1 LDMARKPFGGYT
13 VNFSSVSD
21 MTLGEVFG
29 TGSITPS
36 QMTKKIWDVIKRK
49 GLASK

>member
-1 LDMARKPFGGYT
+1 MAKRVPFGGYK
-13 VNFSSVSD
+13 VNFSGVAD

-29 TGSITPS
+29 TGDVLPS
-36 QMTKKIWDVIKRK
+36 QMTKKIWDLIKRK

>member
-1 LDMARKPFGGYT
+1 MAAKRVPFGGYK

-29 TGSITPS
+29 TSDIVPS